1 MKNYRGKRID
11 NGEWIYGYHVVTP
24 KGEHR
29 IYWQPFQEATSNTYH
44 EVIPKSVGQ
53 ATGLKDK
60 KGHEGYHKDIASS
73 GKKLYIIEW
82 QQEEARY
89 WLAPT
94 GKNTGTWKF
103 MDELNHM
110 EIIGNTTDNKNLM
123 G

>member
-1 MKNYRGKRID
+1 MKTIT
-11 NGEWIYGYHVVTP
+11 IST
-24 KGEHR
+24 
-29 IYWQPFQEATSNTYH
+29 TYTLNWTIKNH
-44 EVIPKSVGQ
+44 
-53 ATGLKDK
+53 TD
-60 KGHEGYHKDIASS
+60 S

-110 EIIGNTTDNKNLM
+110 EIIGNTTDNQNLM